1 MKNVKF
7 FSLFGKKPPPQV
19 DTQAGDARVRADST
33 ENMRAN
39 GQVERGGR
47 THYDRRKVARATEL
61 KIDAIE
67 SAMSLQLDDNPRTNG
82 KAGIVSAKSRAGTE
96 SSGFKS
102 TMQLLDAPTEI
113 LFDNGVPGAVFTM
126 AATLPTPLIEE
137 AAILFANDQQ
147 ALAEHLLQ
155 NAIMEATPTAE
166 VEHAYLLLFDLYQ
179 LSSQQQKFDSLTT
192 DYISRFES
200 SPPAWCDRTQQVPS
214 AAPASSQPYVIFSK
228 ALDADSAT
236 QIERAQQLSAAHQIL
251 RLDFSRIRE
260 TAPAGCALLL
270 QLLHSLRRSGHD
282 LILSGAPELV
292 ERIQSTLRVGRRDAS
307 AAPWLLLLELL
318 RLLGR
323 KQAFEESSIE
333 YCITFEISPPDFEAP
348 RPLSPSAHLPQAGDG
363 GELAPAASRPEHFL
377 MPDIVTGDIRQ
388 LLEAITAFAAERET
402 IVIDC
407 SRLNRIDVSA
417 SGQLLTGLVPL
428 TSSGK
433 IIEFHEVNYPVAALL
448 NVMGLQEIARIIP
461 HNG

>member
-1 MKNVKF
+1 MKF
-7 FSLFGKKPPPQV
+7 FSLFGKKPPPA
-19 DTQAGDARVRADST
+19 DTQAGDAPIRAGSA
-33 ENMRAN
+33 ENLRAHS
-39 GQVERGGR
+39 QVERGGR
-47 THYDRRKVARATEL
+47 IHYDRRKVARATEL

-67 SAMSLQLDDNPRTNG
+67 SAMSLQLDDNPRING
-82 KAGIVSAKSRAGTE
+82 KAGILSAKSRAGAE
-96 SSGFKS
+96 SNGFKS
-102 TMQLLDAPTEI
+102 TMQLLDTPTEI
-113 LFDNGVPGAVFTM
+113 LFDNGGLPGAPFAM
-126 AATLPTPLIEE
+126 AATLPAPLIEE

-155 NAIMEATPTAE
+155 TAILEATPTAD

-179 LSSQQQKFDSLTT
+179 LSSQQQRFDSLST
-192 DYISRFES
+192 DYISRFKS
-200 SPPAWCDRTQQVPS
+200 SPPTWCDRTRQVPS
-214 AAPASSQPYVIFSK
+214 AAPDSNQPYVVFSR

-236 QIERAQQLSAAHQIL
+236 QIERAQQLSAVHQVL

-292 ERIQSTLRVGRRDAS
+292 ERIQSTLQVGRRDAS

-323 KQAFEESSIE
+323 KQEFEESSIE

-348 RPLSPSAHLPQAGDG
+348 KPPSLPVHLPRT
-363 GELAPAASRPEHFL
+363 GEIGESAPAASRPERFV

-388 LLEAITAFAAERET
+388 LLEAITVFAAERET

-407 SRLNRIDVSA
+407 SHLNRIDFNA

-428 TSSGK
+428 ANSGK

-448 NVMGLQEIARIIP
+448 NVMGLQEIAHIIS